1 MTLDAY
7 RKATK
12 ILEEVDLLEEKRD
25 SLDPE
30 MDSEKYIEVC
40 NKLFEL
46 GQEFARL

>member
-7 RKATK
+7 RKATR
-12 ILEEVDLLEEKRD
+12 ILEEVDWLEEKRD
-25 SLDPE
+25 FLDPE
-30 MDSEKYIEVC
+30 MDSEKYTEIC

>member
-12 ILEEVDLLEEKRD
+12 ILEEVDWLEEKRNF
-25 SLDPE
+25 LDPE
-30 MDSEKYIEVC
+30 IDFEEYISVC
-40 NKLFEL
+40 NRLFEL